1 MFLRWNEAYYREHEE
16 IRVIWKFND
25 FVENIEDI
33 DEQWLQIIEISF
45 NEIVF
50 GQTIFKSWTQWHL
63 VILL

>member
-33 DEQWLQIIEISF
+33 DEQ
-45 NEIVF
+45 
-50 GQTIFKSWTQWHL
+50 
-63 VILL
+63 